1 MTATDENNN
10 SGPMTR
16 RSGMS
21 ATGLDVNELEKLHIL
36 RRVGLESVVGLLEN
50 CRMRILEPGETLL
63 EAGQTNQTMY
73 MVLSGRLRV
82 HLENTEGEPVAFLEA
97 GQTVGEISVLDDSPA
112 SATVLACER
121 TRLLV
126 VEEETFWRLTEASH
140 EFAVN
145 LLRLLAQRMRA
156 NNFTIRETSQQ
167 RRQFERDAIVDGLT
181 GLHNRRWLD
190 STLPRLVQRFL
201 RSGAPL
207 SLQLLDIDFFKK
219 VNDTYGHAAGDHV
232 LRTVARIVVAAL
244 RPTDLAARFGG
255 EEFVI
260 LLPDT
265 DLDGAC
271 VAAERLRSAVAAT
284 AIEIPDGR
292 TIGPVTISLG
302 VAELTA
308 TDDAAAILWRAD
320 EALYRAKEGGRN
332 AVEWLRRP

>member
-1 MTATDENNN
+1 
-10 SGPMTR
+10 
-16 RSGMS
+16 
-21 ATGLDVNELEKLHIL
+21 
-36 RRVGLESVVGLLEN
+36 
-50 CRMRILEPGETLL
+50 
-63 EAGQTNQTMY
+63 
-73 MVLSGRLRV
+73 
-82 HLENTEGEPVAFLEA
+82 
-97 GQTVGEISVLDDSPA
+97 
-112 SATVLACER
+112 
-121 TRLLV
+121 
-126 VEEETFWRLTEASH
+126 
-140 EFAVN
+140 
-145 LLRLLAQRMRA
+145 MRA